1 MTTYTIG
8 QKVNYSNGNP
18 SIYTGVI
25 VAINNNGNEL
35 VIIDV
40 DDHAGME
47 LFRAG
52 YAVGNCIHPNQV
64 VK

>member
-18 SIYTGVI
+18 SIYTGII

-35 VIIDV
+35 IIIDNP
-40 DDHAGME
+40 ASME

-52 YAVGNCIHPNQV
+52 YAVGNCIHPNQIIR
-64 VK
+64 